1 MVRMRLQLL
10 KQDEVSRLEKEL
22 NAVDRCEKRELFLGS
37 CRGDTNQD
45 RLAVLTRL
53 EKALAE
59 YGKSH
64 APNKAYIKDAAANEA
79 PTVRRRR

>member
-10 KQDEVSRLEKEL
+10 KQDEVSRLEEEL

-37 CRGDTNQD
+37 CRRDTNQD
-45 RLAVLTRL
+45 RLAVVTRL

-59 YGKSH
+59 YGKSQ
-64 APNKAYIKDAAANEA
+64 PNKAYNKDAAANEA